1 MSAGIS
7 VFLVYTKVL
16 ANFDGSSVTVV
27 SILYN
32 PFQLPH
38 FGMKHCRKA
47 YSFVFILLASVG

>member
-1 MSAGIS
+1 M
-7 VFLVYTKVL
+7 FLVYTKVL
-16 ANFDGSSVTVV
+16 ANFDGSLVTVV

-38 FGMKHCRKA
+38 SGMKHCRKA